1 MTTDFN
7 VEHKTRWLLA
17 KPQEKTLDSRAR
29 QRVLRLD
36 TKATTHK
43 VKRTRLLFGAPSPRV
58 WDLQGYLTQ
67 LRPGVR
73 LSATWGEGV

>member
-43 VKRTRLLFGAPSPRV
+43 VKRTFNFIKTKICCFAK
-58 WDLQGYLTQ
+58 DLIKKTK
-67 LRPGVR
+67 RKV
-73 LSATWGEGV
+73 TE